1 MLNFNDPTPFD
12 VINENGKAP
21 LLIACDHAEN
31 RIPECLSGLGMD
43 KAHLEKHIAYD
54 IGAKQ
59 VSIML
64 SRMFDAPLICSGYSR
79 LVIDLN
85 RHLDAHSLVTPHSDN
100 IDVPGNQNL
109 SAEEIKQRIDCFFH
123 PYHDQYARMAK
134 RVVAD
139 HDQPLILSVHSFTPS
154 INGIPRPWEYGVL
167 WDDPHRKLSQMVI
180 DNFRKIDGLTIG
192 DNQPYHAR
200 DPMGY
205 AQVEHAEKN
214 GMEMALIEIRQ
225 DLIVD
230 KQRQMQAAEIMY
242 QVISPLIAQK
252 ASK

>member
-1 MLNFNDPTPFD
+1 VLNFNDPHPFH
-12 VINENGKAP
+12 VINEDGKAP

-31 RIPECLSGLGMD
+31 YIPECLSDLGMD
-43 KAHLEKHIAYD
+43 KEHLEKHIAYD

-59 VSIML
+59 VSIIL
-64 SRMFDAPLICSGYSR
+64 SGMFDAPLICSAYSR

-85 RHLDAHSLVTPHSDN
+85 RHLDDHSLVTPHSDN
-100 IDVPGNQNL
+100 IDVPGNQDL
-109 SAEEIKQRIDCFFH
+109 SAEDVRQRIDCFFH

-134 RVVAD
+134 RAVAD
-139 HDQPLILSVHSFTPS
+139 HEQPLILSVHSFTPS

-180 DNFRKIDGLTIG
+180 DNFRKINGLTIG

-230 KQRQMQAAEIMY
+230 EPGQKKAAEILH
-242 QVISPLIAQK
+242 QVISPLIA
-252 ASK
+252 